1 MDLLNGKYIIVEII
15 PTSLNPDKG
24 TIVQLSA
31 LKLNGLKLMDR
42 FDFRL
47 KEEMVPYKQFLD
59 IINYDKDAFTY
70 VGSKEEMLRK
80 FKKWS
85 NKLPILIIDN
95 LYTENYLSSL
105 PNNIESILPYFKME
119 YSEDVID
126 RIISKYGLEY
136 SNYIVDILY
145 DALIKEL

>member
-1 MDLLNGKYIIVEII
+1 MDLLNSKYIIVEII
-15 PTSLNPDKG
+15 PTSLNSDKG

-70 VGSKEEMLRK
+70 VVSKEEMLRK

-105 PNNIESILPYFKME
+105 PNNIESILLYFKM
-119 YSEDVID
+119 
-126 RIISKYGLEY
+126 
-136 SNYIVDILY
+136 
-145 DALIKEL
+145 